1 MRNCGSDFLGAVLF
15 KVVWELQNQE
25 LLVTT
30 RQHPMSKKHD
40 VFLTHGG
47 PPTPGNPSTVPLR
60 RCYGD
65 STASR
70 VPTIFVL
77 TWTWSLSLMTVSLA
91 RFLATVFFV
100 RFFARFFRFL
110 ASLPAF
116 VWQLQHQEILKEKEF
131 LWARTL
137 RLACISTDV
146 KISLRGNDSYSTKK
160 FWKKKNFP

>member
-1 MRNCGSDFLGAVLF
+1 MRATEPRTFGYNF
-15 KVVWELQNQE
+15 
-25 LLVTT
+25 LVTT
-30 RQHPMSKKHD
+30 RQHPMSNKHD
-40 VFLTHGG
+40 IFLTHGE

-116 VWQLQHQEILKEKEF
+116 VWQLQHQEVLKEKEF

-146 KISLRGNDSYSTKK
+146 KISILEEIDQSHSRACRCWDVNI
-160 FWKKKNFP
+160 N